1 MDDGWMYPPIEINR
15 KGRNFGFCRKF
26 EVKILQKDFCFLFHF
41 GRKEIFC
48 RKSQFLPKS
57 CHFGRNKPPV
67 WCPKYCYFCRKEPL
81 SAEIVP
87 FGRKSFFLLISAFGR
102 KFTQK
107 IFLFWFWPKVFRLI
121 SSSFPPICQDSAQIL
136 SKFWLQFFDLMA
148 PPLVA
153 SVITLRH

>member
-1 MDDGWMYPPIEINR
+1 MGGTRLRASSNLSTLVPSHVTTVPESNTSYYLDLLKMLVPNCCYCNCDGVLGVKASPSFGVRVEINR

-81 SAEIVP
+81 SAEI
-87 FGRKSFFLLISAFGR
+87 
-102 KFTQK
+102 
-107 IFLFWFWPKVFRLI
+107 
-121 SSSFPPICQDSAQIL
+121 
-136 SKFWLQFFDLMA
+136 
-148 PPLVA
+148 
-153 SVITLRH
+153 